1 METSIGKQLARTP
14 TSCPTIPKVSS
25 NAVAKFIECKGWTRK
40 IAGDEDFGKA
50 VEAVT
55 TAHNAGRGLFIS
67 GKPGVGKTSLLR
79 ALAKNYQDSVFLYC
93 KNKEDIATMRDTR
106 SFDLNVGSVF
116 IDDLG
121 CEEIV
126 HEYGNVIDVVGDF
139 IQFLHNRFNG
149 RVFISSN
156 IGLSKQWEKDANGNR
171 VRPITPEGVNER
183 YGGRVLD
190 RILEMC
196 VCFQMK
202 GKSKRERIIL

>member
-1 METSIGKQLARTP
+1 MRTSSQKKLT
-14 TSCPTIPKVSS
+14 VSS
-25 NAVAKFIECKGWTRK
+25 DAVSRFLERNGWTMEV
-40 IAGDEDFGKA
+40 AGADDFNKA

-93 KNKEDIATMRDTR
+93 KSREDIMTMRDTR
-106 SFDLNVGSVF
+106 SFDLRVGSVF

-126 HEYGNVIDVVGDF
+126 HEYGNVVDVVGDF
-139 IQFLHNRFNG
+139 IQFLYSRFNG
-149 RVFISSN
+149 MVFISSN
-156 IGLSKQWEKDANGNR
+156 IGLAQQWEKDRDGNR
-171 VRPITPEGVNER
+171 IRPTTPEGVNER

-202 GKSKRERIIL
+202 GSSKRKRIIL